1 MMQSIEEEDF
11 GILGPL
17 TQTVGLPK
25 AFTDLLHYHPD
36 FNSAHSI
43 AKRQAGE

>member
-11 GILGPL
+11 GILRPL
-17 TQTVGLPK
+17 TQIVGLPK

-36 FNSAHSI
+36 FNAAHTI
-43 AKRQAGE
+43 AKRQAAE